1 MELWIRSQDRNVL
14 MPINSKLELLY
25 DEPEHI
31 LIISANTILGAYKS
45 RQRVLEVLDE
55 IQNILQPRVYM
66 KAPLI
71 DNPKDMIED
80 LTNGICLHTTQQVEL
95 ELKQAGQFV
104 YQMPK
109 E

>member
-25 DEPEHI
+25 DAPEHI

-55 IQNILQPRVYM
+55 IQNLILIRFVVENSTYEQ
-66 KAPLI
+66 A
-71 DNPKDMIED
+71 DIEVKGHI
-80 LTNGICLHTTQQVEL
+80 LCNMSKIYE
-95 ELKQAGQFV
+95 
-104 YQMPK
+104 MPQ